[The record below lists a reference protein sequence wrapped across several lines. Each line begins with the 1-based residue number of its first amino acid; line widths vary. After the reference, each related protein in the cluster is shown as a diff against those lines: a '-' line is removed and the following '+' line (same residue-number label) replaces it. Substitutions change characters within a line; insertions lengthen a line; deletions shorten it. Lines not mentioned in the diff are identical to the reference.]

1 MPDDMQDLDSREEE
15 VVSTDDRVI
24 GRAFRWSLAVILG
37 LAAVIALVI
46 YLTRRPEEA
55 APEIAIET
63 EAPVEVERPVA
74 APEVVFTDITSPAG
88 IRFSH
93 FNGAEG
99 DKLLPES
106 MGSGVAF
113 FDFDNDLDP
122 DLFLVNSTFWP
133 HSQPAKPRPTSALYR
148 NLGDGRFAD
157 ASRETGLDITLYGTG
172 VATGDYDGDGWVD
185 LFVTAVGSNRLLRN
199 DEGRF
204 VDVDPLVGVS
214 GDPGDWSTGAAFFD
228 YDKDGDLDLFVCN
241 YVHWSKEI
249 DFEVDFRLTG
259 VGRAY
264 GPPFNY
270 EGAFSYLYRNNGDG
284 TFTDV
289 SAESGIQVRNE
300 ATGVPVGKAL
310 GVLPIDVDLDGW
322 IDILV
327 ANDTVQNFLFHNLG
341 DGTFEEAGAYWG
353 IAFGRNGEATG
364 GMGVDAGYYRNDA
377 ELGFAIGN
385 FANEM
390 TSLYIS
396 QGDPTL
402 FADEA
407 IGEGV
412 GAPTRTML
420 SFGVLFF
427 DYDLDGR
434 LDLLQSNG
442 HLEGEINAVDPSQTY
457 EQSSQLFWNAGP
469 EQRQGFI
476 PVATESTGD
485 LATPVVGRG
494 SAVADI
500 DGDGDQDVVI
510 SQVAR
515 APLLLRNDNELGHHW
530 IRLKLVGDPPNPD
543 ALGARVELVAGGITQ
558 RRQVMPTRSYLSQ
571 SELTITFGLGKID
584 QVDKLRIYW
593 PDGSEQQLST
603 IEIDR
608 LTVVE
613 KE

>member
-1 MPDDMQDLDSREEE
+1 
-15 VVSTDDRVI
+15 
-24 GRAFRWSLAVILG
+24 
-37 LAAVIALVI
+37 
-46 YLTRRPEEA
+46 
-55 APEIAIET
+55 
-63 EAPVEVERPVA
+63 
-74 APEVVFTDITSPAG
+74 
-88 IRFSH
+88 
-93 FNGAEG
+93 
-99 DKLLPES
+99 
-106 MGSGVAF
+106 
-113 FDFDNDLDP
+113 
-122 DLFLVNSTFWP
+122 
-133 HSQPAKPRPTSALYR
+133 
-148 NLGDGRFAD
+148 
-157 ASRETGLDITLYGTG
+157 
-172 VATGDYDGDGWVD
+172 
-185 LFVTAVGSNRLLRN
+185 
-199 DEGRF
+199 
-204 VDVDPLVGVS
+204 
-214 GDPGDWSTGAAFFD
+214 
-228 YDKDGDLDLFVCN
+228 
-241 YVHWSKEI
+241 
-249 DFEVDFRLTG
+249 
-259 VGRAY
+259 
-264 GPPFNY
+264 
-270 EGAFSYLYRNNGDG
+270 
-284 TFTDV
+284 
-289 SAESGIQVRNE
+289 
-300 ATGVPVGKAL
+300 
-310 GVLPIDVDLDGW
+310 
-322 IDILV
+322 
-327 ANDTVQNFLFHNLG
+327 
-341 DGTFEEAGAYWG
+341 
-353 IAFGRNGEATG
+353 
-364 GMGVDAGYYRNDA
+364 MGVDAGYYRNDA

>member
-1 MPDDMQDLDSREEE
+1 
-15 VVSTDDRVI
+15 
-24 GRAFRWSLAVILG
+24 
-37 LAAVIALVI
+37 
-46 YLTRRPEEA
+46 
-55 APEIAIET
+55 
-63 EAPVEVERPVA
+63 
-74 APEVVFTDITSPAG
+74 
-88 IRFSH
+88 
-93 FNGAEG
+93 
-99 DKLLPES
+99 

-122 DLFLVNSTFWP
+122 DLFLVNSTSWP
-133 HSQPAKPRPTSALYR
+133 HSHPTKPLPTSALYR

-204 VDVDPLVGVS
+204 VDVDPLVGVN
-214 GDPGDWSTGAAFFD
+214 GDPEDWSTGAAFFD

-310 GVLPIDVDLDGW
+310 GHAADRRRPRRLTSISWWPTTRFRTSCSTTSE
-322 IDILV
+322 
-327 ANDTVQNFLFHNLG
+327 TV
-341 DGTFEEAGAYWG
+341 TFEEAGAYWG

-364 GMGVDAGYYRNDA
+364 AMGVDAGYYRNDA

-402 FADEA
+402 FSDEA

-442 HLEGEINAVDPSQTY
+442 HLEGEINSVDPSQTY
-457 EQSSQLFWNAGP
+457 EQSSLLFWNAGP

-476 PVATESTGD
+476 PVATETTGA

-510 SQVAR
+510 TQVAR
-515 APLLLRNDNELGHHW
+515 APLLLRNDNELDHHW
-530 IRLKLVGDPPNPD
+530 IRLKLVGDPPNLD

-558 RRQVMPTRSYLSQ
+558 RRQLMPTRSYLSQ
-571 SELTITFGLGKID
+571 SELTLTFGLGKND
-584 QVDKLRIYW
+584 RVEKLRVYW
-593 PDGSEQQLST
+593 PDGSEQQVST

-608 LTVVE
+608 LNVVE

>member
-1 MPDDMQDLDSREEE
+1 
-15 VVSTDDRVI
+15 
-24 GRAFRWSLAVILG
+24 
-37 LAAVIALVI
+37 
-46 YLTRRPEEA
+46 
-55 APEIAIET
+55 
-63 EAPVEVERPVA
+63 
-74 APEVVFTDITSPAG
+74 
-88 IRFSH
+88 
-93 FNGAEG
+93 
-99 DKLLPES
+99 
-106 MGSGVAF
+106 
-113 FDFDNDLDP
+113 
-122 DLFLVNSTFWP
+122 
-133 HSQPAKPRPTSALYR
+133 
-148 NLGDGRFAD
+148 
-157 ASRETGLDITLYGTG
+157 
-172 VATGDYDGDGWVD
+172 
-185 LFVTAVGSNRLLRN
+185 
-199 DEGRF
+199 
-204 VDVDPLVGVS
+204 
-214 GDPGDWSTGAAFFD
+214 AAFFD
-228 YDKDGDLDLFVCN
+228 YDNDGDLDLFVCN
-241 YVHWSKEI
+241 YVRWSKEI

-364 GMGVDAGYYRNDA
+364 AMGVDAGYYRNDA

-402 FADEA
+402 FSDEA

-434 LDLLQSNG
+434 LDLLQANG
-442 HLEGEINAVDPSQTY
+442 HLEGEINTVDPSQTY
-457 EQSSQLFWNAGP
+457 EQSSLLFWNAGP

-500 DGDGDQDVVI
+500 EGDGDQDVVI
-510 SQVAR
+510 TQVAR
-515 APLLLRNDNELGHHW
+515 APLLLRNDNELDHHW
-530 IRLKLVGDPPNPD
+530 IRLKLVGDPPNLD

-558 RRQVMPTRSYLSQ
+558 RRQLMPTRSYLSQ
-571 SELTITFGLGKID
+571 SELTITFGLGKND
-584 QVDKLRIYW
+584 RVDKLRIYW

>member
-1 MPDDMQDLDSREEE
+1 MPDDMQDRDSREEE

-46 YLTRRPEEA
+46 YLVRRPQEA
-55 APEIAIET
+55 APEIAIES

-74 APEVVFTDITSPAG
+74 APEIAFTDITDPAG
-88 IRFSH
+88 VAFKH

-113 FDFDNDLDP
+113 FDYDNDLDP
-122 DLFLVNSTFWP
+122 DLFFVNSTSWP
-133 HSQPAKPRPTSALYR
+133 HSHPAKPLPTSALYR

-157 ASRETGLDITLYGTG
+157 ASRQTGLDITLYGTG

-185 LFVTAVGSNRLLRN
+185 VFVTAVGSNRLLRN

-204 VDVDPLVGVS
+204 VDVDLLVGVN
-214 GDPGDWSTGAAFFD
+214 GDPDDWSTGAAFFD
-228 YDKDGDLDLFVCN
+228 YDNDGDLDLFVCN
-241 YVHWSKEI
+241 YVRWSKEI

-364 GMGVDAGYYRNDA
+364 AMGVDAGYYRNDA

-402 FADEA
+402 FSDEA

-434 LDLLQSNG
+434 LDLLQANG
-442 HLEGEINAVDPSQTY
+442 HLEGEINTVDPSQTY
-457 EQSSQLFWNAGP
+457 EQSSLLFWNAGP

-485 LATPVVGRG
+485 
-494 SAVADI
+494 
-500 DGDGDQDVVI
+500 
-510 SQVAR
+510 
-515 APLLLRNDNELGHHW
+515 
-530 IRLKLVGDPPNPD
+530 
-543 ALGARVELVAGGITQ
+543 
-558 RRQVMPTRSYLSQ
+558 
-571 SELTITFGLGKID
+571 
-584 QVDKLRIYW
+584 
-593 PDGSEQQLST
+593 
-603 IEIDR
+603 
-608 LTVVE
+608 
-613 KE
+613 